1 MTTNSL
7 TNPDLAPVPAA
18 RRTWTAMHFFSLWV
32 GMAVCIP
39 TYMIAASLIQGG
51 MDWQSAL
58 LTVLLGNCI
67 VLVPMLLNGH
77 AGAKYGIPFPI
88 LARASFGTRGSNLP
102 AMLRAIVACGW
113 FGIQCWI
120 GGAALYT
127 MLLSLWPGAAAIT
140 LAMPAFI
147 GVGALPFA
155 CFLVFWAIH
164 IGLMWKGIESIK
176 YLETLCAPFLLLCGV
191 ALLVWAYRAADG
203 FGPMLAAPSR
213 FATPREFWNFFFP
226 ALTGMV
232 GFWATLSLNIS
243 DFSRYSTTQRAQVVG
258 QTLGL
263 PTTMTLFA
271 FIGIAVTSATIV
283 IFGEP
288 IWDPVGLAQ
297 RFDSPLLVAIAMF
310 AVLIATLSTNVAANI
325 VGPANDFSNLAPAK
339 INFKRGGYITGVL
352 GIVMMPWKLLAD
364 PTGYIF
370 TWLIGYS
377 ALLGPVAAILLVDYF
392 VIRRARLVVAD
403 LYRADGIYR
412 YTAGWNLRAVVAL
425 CCGVLPNVPGFLA
438 QIGVV
443 AADRFP
449 TLNTL
454 YHYAWFI
461 GFAVAGA
468 TYYALMARSQARAQ
482 TAADVRSEVA

>member
-1 MTTNSL
+1 MTPNALS
-7 TNPDLAPVPAA
+7 NPDLAPVPAE
-18 RRTWTAMHFFSLWV
+18 RRTWTATHFFSLWV

-51 MDWQSAL
+51 MDWRSAL

-67 VLVPMLLNGH
+67 VLIPMLLNGH
-77 AGAKYGIPFPI
+77 AGTKYGIPFPI
-88 LARASFGTRGSNLP
+88 LARAGFGIRGSNLP
-102 AMLRAIVACGW
+102 ALLRAIVACGW

-127 MLLSLWPGAAAIT
+127 LLLALWPAAADVA
-140 LAMPAFI
+140 LQMPAFI
-147 GVGALPFA
+147 GVGVIPFA

-164 IGLMWKGIESIK
+164 LYLIWSGIESIK
-176 YLETLCAPFLLLCGV
+176 YLETICAPFLLLCGI
-191 ALLVWAYRAADG
+191 ALLGWAYRAADG
-203 FGPMLAAPSR
+203 FGPMLAAPARFTSR
-213 FATPREFWNFFFP
+213 NEFWQFFFP

-243 DFSRYSTTQRAQVVG
+243 DFSRYGKTQRAQVLG

-263 PTTMTLFA
+263 PTTMTMFA

-283 IFGEP
+283 LFGEP
-288 IWDPVGLAQ
+288 IWDPVALV
-297 RFDSPLLVAIAMF
+297 RKFDSPILVAVSMF

-339 INFKRGGYITGVL
+339 INFKRGGYITGVI
-352 GIVMMPWKLLAD
+352 GIVMMPWKLVAD

-392 VIRRARLVVAD
+392 VIRRCRLVVDD
-403 LYRADGIYR
+403 LYRDNGVYQ
-412 YTAGWNLRAVVAL
+412 YTNGWNLRALAAL
-425 CCGVLPNVPGFLA
+425 LVGVLPNVPGFLA
-438 QIGVV
+438 QIGLVE
-443 AADRFP
+443 ATRFP
-449 TLNTL
+449 TLNAL

-461 GFAVAGA
+461 GFAGAGA
-468 TYYALMARSQARAQ
+468 SYYTLMLRTNAART
-482 TAADVRSEVA
+482 TAAAQSEVA